1 LKEKKLIKNKTKK
14 KQKKKKKEVK
24 ASGLEAAHEAW
35 AFKKNFIGQTINYLP
50 LNLF

>member
-1 LKEKKLIKNKTKK
+1 LKEKKLIKKTKK
-14 KQKKKKKEVK
+14 ENKEVK